1 MLQYFVVFLQSNSD
15 RDLAFDILQQLESD
29 FINREE
35 DENMTNYDGSDNE
48 E

>member
-1 MLQYFVVFLQSNSD
+1 MLNFVVFLQSNSD

-35 DENMTNYDGSDNE
+35 DETMTNYDGSDNE